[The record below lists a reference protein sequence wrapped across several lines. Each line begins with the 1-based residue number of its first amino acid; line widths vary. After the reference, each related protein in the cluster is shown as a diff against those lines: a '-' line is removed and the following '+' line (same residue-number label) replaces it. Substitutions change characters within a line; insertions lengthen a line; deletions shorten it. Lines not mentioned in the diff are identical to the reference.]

1 VASFFWRE
9 VYTGVFLVAGVVGA
23 VVVSCN
29 TPDVS
34 MVPAFVW
41 AACWFM
47 SGFTLMP
54 AQIPDNTSLV

>member
-1 VASFFWRE
+1 M
-9 VYTGVFLVAGVVGA
+9 FLVAGVVGA

-34 MVPAFVW
+34 MIPAFVW